1 LQLKQDKMASEL
13 KILHEKENPLF
24 SRKEVQIIINS
35 DKTPSKEDSLK
46 LLSDNFSVSPE
57 CIAIKT
63 IKGKFGR
70 DEFTITSNLYKSE
83 DAKNRVEP
91 RLKKKKEAAK

>member
-1 LQLKQDKMASEL
+1 MASGI

-24 SRKEVQIIINS
+24 NRKEIQIIINS

-46 LLSDNFSVSPE
+46 LISNNFSVSPE

-83 DAKNRVEP
+83 DAKNSVEP
-91 RLKKKKEAAK
+91 KLKTKKEAGK